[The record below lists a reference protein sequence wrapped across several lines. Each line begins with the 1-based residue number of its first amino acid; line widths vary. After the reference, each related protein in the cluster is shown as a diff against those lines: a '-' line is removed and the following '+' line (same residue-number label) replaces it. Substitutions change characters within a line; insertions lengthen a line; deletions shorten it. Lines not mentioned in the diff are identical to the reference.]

1 MSSTYDELPEGACAV
16 CDMTAFMRCSSC
28 HREFYCGK
36 EHQRE
41 DWPRHKDHCKAYEV
55 LESPELGRHLVAR
68 RDLKPDEIIFSE
80 APIVWGPT
88 AHLNDRVCVGCGKL
102 GAYVARCPGCAWP
115 ACRHACDG
123 LVDEAIHGFE
133 CKVLAAAK
141 LLPRCD
147 FLLAL
152 RCLMMR
158 NKQPKR
164 WRQLMKLSS
173 HLESRGPGSEAHEET
188 QKAIEYLRPF
198 LQIDSELEKLLP
210 QVCGIIDVNGL
221 ETNPPDGSMA
231 IYEAACLLE
240 HDCLPNTRLTFDPD
254 TRGVPRINVIAVRD
268 IKKGE
273 HLSTSYTH
281 VLWSTRMRREHLLST
296 KYFTCK
302 CKRCADPT
310 ELDSHVGTLKCPC
323 GKGYV
328 TPDHPL
334 KPDSDWS
341 CKQCPGLLSAGEV
354 AQLTDRLGEE
364 VEAAMSVPQKDIM
377 TDLLMR
383 LMVLLHP
390 CHQHCLTIGHS
401 MLQMLDPADPKK
413 LELCERL
420 LQTFDK
426 VDPHG
431 ARLGVYYAIALRE
444 LATCPGQDKSQL
456 LRRAIHYLRYEPK
469 GTSGYVLREVCE
481 ADVSA

>member
-1 MSSTYDELPEGACAV
+1 MSSTYDELPEGSCAV
-16 CDMTAFMRCSSC
+16 CGMTAFMRCSSC

-68 RDLKPDEIIFSE
+68 RDLKSDEIIFSE

-88 AHLNDRVCVGCGKL
+88 AHLNDRICVGCGKL

-123 LVDEAIHGFE
+123 LVDETIHGFE

-188 QKAIEYLRPF
+188 QRRPSSTCGRSYKSIRNWKNCCPRSAASSTSTASRPIHRTVRWPSTKP
-198 LQIDSELEKLLP
+198 LVSWSTT
-210 QVCGIIDVNGL
+210 VCQ
-221 ETNPPDGSMA
+221 
-231 IYEAACLLE
+231 
-240 HDCLPNTRLTFDPD
+240 
-254 TRGVPRINVIAVRD
+254 TRGSPSTPTQEAYR
-268 IKKGE
+268 G
-273 HLSTSYTH
+273 STSSPSEISK
-281 VLWSTRMRREHLLST
+281 STYNRNDNR
-296 KYFTCK
+296 YFTCK
-302 CKRCADPT
+302 CKSADPT

-341 CKQCPGLLSAGEV
+341 CKKCPGLLSAGEV

-383 LMVLLHP
+383 
-390 CHQHCLTIGHS
+390 
-401 MLQMLDPADPKK
+401 
-413 LELCERL
+413 
-420 LQTFDK
+420 
-426 VDPHG
+426 
-431 ARLGVYYAIALRE
+431 
-444 LATCPGQDKSQL
+444 
-456 LRRAIHYLRYEPK
+456 
-469 GTSGYVLREVCE
+469 
-481 ADVSA
+481 